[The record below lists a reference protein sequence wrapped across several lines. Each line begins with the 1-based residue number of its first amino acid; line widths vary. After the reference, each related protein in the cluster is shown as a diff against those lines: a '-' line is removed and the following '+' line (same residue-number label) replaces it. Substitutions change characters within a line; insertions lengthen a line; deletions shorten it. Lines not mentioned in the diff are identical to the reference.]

1 MCKDPSTNK
10 LIETSDAVRARY
22 VKQAEKSPVFFL
34 INCLE
39 INNKCDITYR
49 TSNHKRLSLE
59 ISLIQMCQAGN
70 PVPAENTAPR
80 VQHTKTAPETSV
92 PQSPASVNPPAVD
105 KIQPAQSQEADQ
117 ISSKSEVQQAAEPEI
132 TPSVDS
138 EKEILVETHKPV
150 VTQPETDPLAETE
163 QLPKYPVSSMHSVK
177 DILSQG
183 AKVSTKQDENQTK
196 IIRQDPL
203 DSEKVVDAFNK
214 YANSI
219 QNDSSMLFSALTSHA
234 PVADDNIIF
243 ITLDNTILQKELN
256 DSWTS
261 LLKFLTD
268 ELNNDLIE
276 IKVEINAQPNDVK
289 KFMTDKDKLDAMK
302 EKNPNFAALT
312 DQLNL
317 ELDVM

>member
-1 MCKDPSTNK
+1 
-10 LIETSDAVRARY
+10 
-22 VKQAEKSPVFFL
+22 
-34 INCLE
+34 
-39 INNKCDITYR
+39 
-49 TSNHKRLSLE
+49 
-59 ISLIQMCQAGN
+59 
-70 PVPAENTAPR
+70 
-80 VQHTKTAPETSV
+80 
-92 PQSPASVNPPAVD
+92 
-105 KIQPAQSQEADQ
+105 
-117 ISSKSEVQQAAEPEI
+117 
-132 TPSVDS
+132 
-138 EKEILVETHKPV
+138 
-150 VTQPETDPLAETE
+150 
-163 QLPKYPVSSMHSVK
+163 MHSVK